1 MEAIQTISSRPG
13 DSCCKAITRLIDAV
27 AEQ

>member
-13 DSCCKAITRLIDAV
+13 DSRCKAITRLIDAV